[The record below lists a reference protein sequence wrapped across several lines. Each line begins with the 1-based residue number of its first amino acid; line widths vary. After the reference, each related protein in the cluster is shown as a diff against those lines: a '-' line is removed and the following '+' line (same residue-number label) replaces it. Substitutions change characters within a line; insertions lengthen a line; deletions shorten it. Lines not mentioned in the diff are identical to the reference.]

1 MSAQRSDNSQGDTGT
16 RDITYD
22 LVSVIYH
29 ALQGAETA
37 ALYIADAEQ
46 EKNQELAEFF
56 TQAKNEYQARAA
68 ARNNCSRLTS
78 ARRRARARRAAT
90 RNQKGEGGRMKVEVK
105 AIKLSFHPS
114 SFRLHP

>member
-29 ALQGAETA
+29 ALQGAETT

-46 EKNQELAEFF
+46 EKNQELAQFF
-56 TQAKNEYQARAA
+56 REAKEEYE
-68 ARNNCSRLTS
+68 
-78 ARRRARARRAAT
+78 RRAARAKQLLT
-90 RNQKGEGGRMKVEVK
+90 THLGSQQGHGAAGGGQ
-105 AIKLSFHPS
+105 S
-114 SFRLHP
+114 

>member
-29 ALQGAETA
+29 ALQGAETT

-46 EKNQELAEFF
+46 EGNKELAAFF
-56 TQAKNEYQARAA
+56 REAKDEYQSRAERAKQLLTTHLGSQQGRGA
-68 ARNNCSRLTS
+68 A
-78 ARRRARARRAAT
+78 
-90 RNQKGEGGRMKVEVK
+90 GGGK
-105 AIKLSFHPS
+105 
-114 SFRLHP
+114 